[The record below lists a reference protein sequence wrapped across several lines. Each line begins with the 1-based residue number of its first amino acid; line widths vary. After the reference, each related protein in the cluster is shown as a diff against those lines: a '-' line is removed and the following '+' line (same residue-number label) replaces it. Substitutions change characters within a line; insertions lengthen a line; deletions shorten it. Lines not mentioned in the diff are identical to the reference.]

1 MAAAQTAR
9 KRILVTGA
17 SRGIGRA
24 VALRAAADG
33 FDVAVHCKSRVDLAD
48 EVANGVR
55 AAGRDAQ
62 RLTFDVADRIAAR
75 AALDADIAAN
85 GPYYGVVINAGIHR
99 DNAFPALTDADWDTV
114 IDTNLHGFYN
124 VLKPCVMPLIQRRRG
139 GRVVVLSSMSGIMGN
154 RGQTN
159 YSASKAGLIGAA
171 KSLAVELA
179 KREITV
185 NVVAPGFIETDMT
198 EALDTRIVRDLV
210 PMRRAGRP
218 EEVAAVVSF
227 LLSEDASYVTR
238 QVVSV
243 NGGIL

>member
-1 MAAAQTAR
+1 MTAQGTVR
-9 KRILVTGA
+9 RRILVTGA

-33 FDVAVHCKSRVDLAD
+33 YDVAVHCRSRVDLAD

-55 AAGRDAQ
+55 AAGREAV
-62 RLTFDVADRIAAR
+62 RLSFDVADRLGAR
-75 AALDADIAAN
+75 AALEADIAAN
-85 GPYYGVVINAGIHR
+85 GPYYGIVVNAGIHR
-99 DNAFPALTDADWDTV
+99 DNAFPALTDADWDAV

-124 VLKPCVMPLIQRRRG
+124 VLKPCVMPLIQQRRG
-139 GRVVVLSSMSGIMGN
+139 GRVVVVSSMAGIAGN
-154 RGQTN
+154 RGQAN
-159 YSASKAGLIGAA
+159 DAASKAGLIGAA

-179 KREITV
+179 KRAITV

-198 EALDTRIVRDLV
+198 EALDSRMLRDIV
-210 PMRRAGRP
+210 PMRRPGRP

-238 QVVSV
+238 QVLSV
-243 NGGIL
+243 NGGIF